1 VTEHNDIDLAYGEF
15 WSIYNSLYEANF
27 PLKKIRFNKNRH
39 KINNFMT
46 AGLLVS
52 RQTKNTLHK
61 LSVAD
66 PSLPNINK
74 CKTYK
79 SAFQR
84 ILRAAKKLYYQHKIE
99 QNASNPKKT
108 WQTLNEILGKTMGSA
123 TISQIKING
132 IPEDDPDKMAD
143 HFNKFFTSIGKK
155 ISNSV
160 QPVQKRAEEYIN
172 YGRLIPDLNL
182 GNTTPAHVLTV
193 RSSKNLNPKT
203 AVTFK
208 VSQPK

>member
-1 VTEHNDIDLAYGEF
+1 
-15 WSIYNSLYEANF
+15 
-27 PLKKIRFNKNRH
+27 
-39 KINNFMT
+39 MT

-74 CKTYK
+74 YKTYK
-79 SAFQR
+79 SAYQR

-208 VSQPK
+208 VSQLK